1 MWLFCV
7 TLHCAF
13 LLLYTLSS
21 AGIFSC
27 FNSFYNT
34 KSVVICLGIT
44 VAVCLLVTIFSFQ
57 TKVRKI
63 WFFFFCKCCTY
74 GWQWKS
80 LMGSSLS
87 RCYLHLI
94 SCALSIQLDVT
105 SYQGVLFVFCMVMF
119 ISGLVL
125 AVVLP
130 FQYVSATS
138 YYSSR
143 VPCKV
148 RILKILI

>member
-1 MWLFCV
+1 
-7 TLHCAF
+7 
-13 LLLYTLSS
+13 
-21 AGIFSC
+21 
-27 FNSFYNT
+27 
-34 KSVVICLGIT
+34 
-44 VAVCLLVTIFSFQ
+44 
-57 TKVRKI
+57 
-63 WFFFFCKCCTY
+63 
-74 GWQWKS
+74 
-80 LMGSSLS
+80 MGSSLS